1 MKRDIYKKLMNL
13 QSSEADTLL
22 VKKFKN
28 IDDTI
33 RNASDNDEIYKQ
45 LEGLEQFVYKV
56 SEQTIGLAKF
66 LLDMD
71 PLPVK
76 VYKTQYGPVNGK
88 AHEDIV
94 KKVLDLLSRIRFYQT
109 KEVINIY
116 FDLYATNY
124 EKTLEDKIRDIAKY
138 DLQALGQI
146 GYKPQMHI
154 IDFLNTHENK
164 DEKYIKFFIDIAKH
178 LATPEG
184 ESHSMKDESTFV
196 FGFAPLPF
204 NKDIKHIREWLIA
217 ATEKLLIDRNLKLET
232 RIKLVEL
239 LSSYTHGPHR
249 GESSNELS
257 NLIEQNMFSVV
268 RVYEKAIMNNTNKLN
283 LPLALEIEEKL
294 IFMERGVKNDALL
307 KSIDGLIKSL
317 HENYAYSVYRVLV
330 GAKLDFISRKDETYE
345 EAQKSNEKDRKQLLD
360 SINTNDS
367 PAISV
372 LVEVATYFGQVEPW
386 KLNAY
391 ETFLSYFAKEKPDL
405 AFELLEH
412 DSEKQSAIMQY
423 AGNFIIGFRNANT
436 LEKYNKAIEFVVEGQ
451 YHEPVRLIC
460 FAMTLGELAKEDI
473 RMASDILHRE
483 KMFSYLLKK
492 DERSYHHYLME
503 VFIKLLPLRVSKYDS
518 LFIELL
524 NGDKDLSNLDF
535 ATIHRKIDFD
545 SVSNDVRERVT
556 NSLLKVP
563 DVSYQ
568 HQELLLNL
576 YSNNAEQIVDFF
588 KKRATFKDNNP
599 KLKSQDYDPVP
610 YHLNENLTQVIK
622 EDANYI
628 SIFRNAIS
636 GFTPEWSAYNS
647 EVSQLFKSTGEY
659 KEALLDILVKP
670 TKTDLKKVLS
680 FFDGINPIDL
690 DVAVEIAKHTDDQNI
705 WSSLRSGIYSTG
717 VVSGE
722 YGLANEH
729 QRKYDYL
736 KNKYSENKNKR
747 IRMFVADTLK
757 MLEAQVTSERQRTEE
772 SLRLRKVDFEH

>member
-22 VKKFKN
+22 VEKFKN

-33 RNASDNDEIYKQ
+33 RSANDNDEIYKQ

-71 PLPVK
+71 PLPAK
-76 VYKTQYGPVNGK
+76 VYKTQFGPVSGK
-88 AHEDIV
+88 SHEDIV
-94 KKVLDLLSRIRFYQT
+94 KKVLDLLNRIRFYQT

-138 DLQALGQI
+138 DLQALRQI

-154 IDFLNTHENK
+154 VDFLDTKENK
-164 DEKYIKFFIDIAKH
+164 DEKYIKFFIEIAKH

-204 NKDIKHIREWLIA
+204 NDDIKHIREWLIV
-217 ATEKLLIDRNLKLET
+217 ATEKLLINHNLKLET

-249 GESSNELS
+249 GESSDELS
-257 NLIEQNMFSVV
+257 NLIEQNTFSVV
-268 RVYEKAIMNNTNKLN
+268 SIYTKAIMTNTNKLT

-294 IFMERGVKNDALL
+294 IFMERGIKNEALL
-307 KSIDGLIKSL
+307 KSIDELINSL

-345 EAQKSNEKDRKQLLD
+345 QAQKSNEKERKQLLD
-360 SINTNDS
+360 STDTNDN

-372 LVEVATYFGQVEPW
+372 LEEVANYFGQVEPW
-386 KLNAY
+386 KLHAY
-391 ETFLSYFAKEKPDL
+391 ESFLSYLAKEKSDL
-405 AFELLEH
+405 AFELLERA
-412 DSEKQSAIMQY
+412 SKKQSAIMQY
-423 AGNFIIGFRNANT
+423 AGNFIVGFRNANE
-436 LEKYNKAIEFVVEGQ
+436 LEKYNKGIEFIVEGQ
-451 YHEPVRLIC
+451 YREPVRLIC
-460 FAMTLGELAKEDI
+460 FAMTLGELTKVDI

-483 KMFSYLLKK
+483 NMFSYLLKK

-503 VFIKLLPLRVSKYDS
+503 VFIKLLPLRDSKYDS

-524 NGDKDLSNLDF
+524 NDDKDLTNLDF

-545 SVSNDVRERVT
+545 SVSNDVREQVT

-576 YSNNAEQIVDFF
+576 YGNNAEQIVDFF
-588 KKRATFKDNNP
+588 KKRATFKDSNP

-636 GFTPEWSAYNS
+636 GFTPKWSAYNS

-680 FFDGINPIDL
+680 FFDGIDPIDL
-690 DVAVEIAKHTDDQNI
+690 DVAVEIAKHTEDKNI

-747 IRMFVADTLK
+747 IKTFVAGTLQ
-757 MLEAQVTSERQRTEE
+757 MLEAQVKAERQRTKE